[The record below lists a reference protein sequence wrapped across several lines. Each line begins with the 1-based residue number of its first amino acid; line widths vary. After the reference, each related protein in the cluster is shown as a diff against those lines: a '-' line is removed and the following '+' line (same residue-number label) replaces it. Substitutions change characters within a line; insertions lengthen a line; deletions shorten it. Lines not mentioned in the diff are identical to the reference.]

1 MDKISIEKVD
11 EVFMKVLCEPST
23 AQELSDFFTFKVPG
37 CEFMPAYR
45 NKMWDGKI
53 RLYNM
58 WDKKLYVGL
67 IHYVEKFCETRG
79 YLLENTIR
87 ERPEIDIEKLI
98 GFLQH
103 LKLPFEPRNY
113 QVDAILNAINNKRM
127 LLLSPTGSGKSFII
141 YGIIRYILATRPD
154 SRILLVVP
162 TTSLVAQMKSDFKEY
177 GINEDWISMIYQGMD
192 KNVDNKI
199 IISTWQSIYKEK
211 KSFFE
216 RFTTVI
222 GDEAHNFKA
231 KSLTS
236 ILEKATNAEYRIG
249 TTGTLD
255 GTKTHKL
262 VLEGLF
268 GQVERFTTT
277 KKLMKEKSL
286 AKLNITCLQL
296 EYPEEVRKE
305 CKKLKY
311 AEEINFLISN
321 VKRNNFIKNLVLT
334 REGNTL
340 VLFQM
345 VEKHGDVLYR
355 LIKDSADENRK
366 VFYVHGGVDT
376 DTREEIR
383 AITEKE
389 DDAIIIASY
398 GTFSTGIN
406 IKNLLNIVFASPSK
420 SRIRNLQSIGR
431 GLRLREGKTEAN
443 LYDIGDNL
451 SYKSHKN
458 FTLDHMVER
467 IKIYNEEK
475 FEYKIV
481 KVEL

>member
-1 MDKISIEKVD
+1 
-11 EVFMKVLCEPST
+11 MKVYCEPST

-37 CEFMPAYR
+37 CEFVPSYR

-58 WDKKLYVGL
+58 WNKTLYIGL
-67 IHYVEKFCETRG
+67 LHYVEAFCESRG
-79 YLLENTIR
+79 YMLENTIR
-87 ERPEIDIEKLI
+87 ERPEIDVKELV
-98 GFLQH
+98 GFLKH
-103 LKLPFEPRNY
+103 LKLPFEPRDY
-113 QVDAILNAINNKRM
+113 QVDAILNGINKKRM

-141 YGIIRYILATRPD
+141 YGLIRYILATRPD
-154 SRILLVVP
+154 SRVLLVVP

-177 GINEDWISMIYQGMD
+177 GINENWISMIYQGMD

-211 KSFFE
+211 KSFFSK
-216 RFTTVI
+216 FTTVI

-236 ILEKATNAEYRIG
+236 ILEKATDAEFRFG

-305 CKKLKY
+305 TKKLKY
-311 AEEINFLISN
+311 AEEIDFLISN
-321 VKRNNFIKNLVLT
+321 EKRNKFIRNLVVKQK
-334 REGNTL
+334 GNTL

-345 VEKHGDVLYR
+345 VEKHGAVLYK
-355 LIKDSADENRK
+355 LISDAVDTNRK
-366 VFYVHGGVDT
+366 VFFVHGGVQT
-376 DTREEIR
+376 DTREQIR
-383 AITEKE
+383 AITEQE
-389 DDAIIIASY
+389 NDAIIIASY

-431 GLRLREGKTEAN
+431 GLRLKEGKTEAN
-443 LYDIGDNL
+443 LYDLGDNL
-451 SYKSHKN
+451 SYKSHRN

-475 FEYKIV
+475 FDYKII
-481 KVEL
+481 KVQL

>member
-11 EVFMKVLCEPST
+11 EVHMKVHCD
-23 AQELSDFFTFKVPG
+23 AGIAHELQDFFTFKVPG

-53 RLYNM
+53 RLYNP
-58 WDKKLYVGL
+58 WDKKLYIGL
-67 IHYVEKFCETRG
+67 LHYVEEFCKSRG
-79 YLLENTIR
+79 YIMENTIR
-87 ERPEIDIEKLI
+87 ERPEIDREKLE
-98 GFLQH
+98 GFLKH
-103 LKLPFEPRNY
+103 LKLPFEPREY
-113 QVDAILNAINNKRM
+113 QVDAILNGINNKRM

-141 YGIIRYILATRPD
+141 YGLIRYILATRPD

-177 GINEDWISMIYQGMD
+177 GINENWISMIYQGMD

-199 IISTWQSIYKEK
+199 VISTWQSIYKEK
-211 KSFFE
+211 KPFFQ

-236 ILEKATNAEYRIG
+236 ILEKATNAEFRVG

-277 KKLMKEKSL
+277 NKLMKEKAL

-296 EYPEEVRKE
+296 EYSEETRKL

-311 AEEINFLISN
+311 AEEIDFLITN
-321 VKRNNFIKNLVLT
+321 PKRNNFIKNLVVS

-345 VEKHGDVLYR
+345 VEKHGAELYK
-355 LIKDSADENRK
+355 LISEAVDTNRK
-366 VFYVHGGVDT
+366 VFFVHGGVQT

-383 AITEKE
+383 AITEQE
-389 DDAIIIASY
+389 ENAIIIASY

-431 GLRLREGKTEAN
+431 GLRLKEGKTEAN

-451 SYKSHKN
+451 SYKSHRN
-458 FTLDHMVER
+458 FTLEHMVER
-467 IKIYNEEK
+467 IKTYNEEK
-475 FEYKIV
+475 FDYKIV
-481 KVEL
+481 KVNI

>member
-1 MDKISIEKVD
+1 MDKLSIEKVD
-11 EVFMKVLCEPST
+11 EVHMKVHCDAGI

-53 RLYNM
+53 RLFNM

-67 IHYVEKFCETRG
+67 LHYVEKFCETRG

-87 ERPEIDIEKLI
+87 ERPEIDRENLE
-98 GFLQH
+98 GFLKV
-103 LKLPFEPRNY
+103 LKLPFEPREY

-141 YGIIRYILATRPD
+141 YGIIRYILATRPE
-154 SRILLVVP
+154 SRVLLVVP

-177 GINEDWISMIYQGMD
+177 GINENWISMIYQGMD

-199 IISTWQSIYKEK
+199 LISTWQSIYKEK
-211 KSFFE
+211 KTYFE
-216 RFTTVI
+216 KFDVVI

-231 KSLTS
+231 KSLTN
-236 ILEKATNAEYRIG
+236 ILEKSTNAQFRIG

-277 KKLMKEKSL
+277 KKLMKENSL
-286 AKLNITCLQL
+286 AKLNITCLQM
-296 EYPEEVRKE
+296 EYPEEIRKL

-311 AEEINFLISN
+311 SEEIEFLITN
-321 VKRNNFIKNLVLT
+321 EKRNNFIKNLALT

-345 VEKHGDVLYR
+345 VEKHGDVLYK
-355 LIKDSADENRK
+355 LISESAEENRK

-389 DDAIIIASY
+389 ENAIIIASY

-406 IKNLLNIVFASPSK
+406 IRNLYNIVFASPSK

-431 GLRLREGKTEAN
+431 GLRLRDGKTHAN

-451 SYKSHKN
+451 SYKSHRN

-467 IKIYNEEK
+467 IKTYNEEK

-481 KVEL
+481 KVNI